1 MDVPDLHIA
10 WSHTYI
16 SDDIVEVPGFTASL
30 PSVVST
36 GVYVQVALTPKGD
49 ELRLMV
55 GTSCRTWMWSFH
67 SVYSQPMRGLEICL
81 SFLPGLPLPL
91 AFLSTSK
98 KDFLEVE
105 RGPWERDWPC
115 LCQTLK

>member
-1 MDVPDLHIA
+1 MNLINELTSKYRIKPNINFITRQVNKCDDPVSVTTTMDVPDLRIA

-30 PSVVST
+30 PSVSA

-49 ELRLMV
+49 ELRLTV

-67 SVYSQPMRGLEICL
+67 SVYSQTVRGLEI
-81 SFLPGLPLPL
+81 
-91 AFLSTSK
+91 
-98 KDFLEVE
+98 
-105 RGPWERDWPC
+105 
-115 LCQTLK
+115 